1 VTADRTVFLP
11 VATRP
16 SVETCVDHARRAQAI
31 GYDRVWLAE
40 SWGRDSVTILTSVA
54 RETPELG
61 IGASILPVYSRSPA
75 LLGQTAVT
83 LQEVADGRV
92 RIGLG
97 PSSAAVVEGWH
108 GATYGNPLKRTRET
122 IEIARRVCTGAPV
135 DYDGTYFDLEGFEL
149 RCEPPDT
156 PPAID
161 AAGIGPKAVELAGR
175 FADGWHALMLTREG
189 LASRMAALRR
199 GARLADRDP
208 ADPHVMAT
216 VFYCVRSDPKRAKEL
231 LKGSFAFYIGAFGR
245 YFRESIARQG
255 YEDVATTIANH
266 WQRGDRAD
274 AAAAIPDDL
283 LAQFGVWGTPD
294 TAPARLDRF
303 AAVEGVD
310 AVGITFPQG
319 TDRDGV
325 RTTTEAL
332 APDAAD

>member
-16 SVETCVDHARRAQAI
+16 SVETCVDHARRAQAL

-40 SWGRDSVTILTSVA
+40 SWGRDLVTILTSVA
-54 RETPELG
+54 RETTELG
-61 IGASILPVYSRSPA
+61 ISASILPVYFRSPA

-156 PPAID
+156 PPTID
-161 AAGIGPKAVELAGR
+161 AAGIGPKAVELAGW
-175 FADGWHALMLTREG
+175 FADGWHALMFTREG
-189 LASRMAALRR
+189 LASRMAALRGGAPPRRPTR
-199 GARLADRDP
+199 GPRPRGPPRDGN
-208 ADPHVMAT
+208 
-216 VFYCVRSDPKRAKEL
+216 CL
-231 LKGSFAFYIGAFGR
+231 LLCPERPQAGEGA
-245 YFRESIARQG
+245 
-255 YEDVATTIANH
+255 
-266 WQRGDRAD
+266 
-274 AAAAIPDDL
+274 P
-283 LAQFGVWGTPD
+283 
-294 TAPARLDRF
+294 
-303 AAVEGVD
+303 EGV
-310 AVGITFPQG
+310 VRVLHRRVRPVFQG
-319 TDRDGV
+319 EHRQAGLRGRCDHDRQP
-325 RTTTEAL
+325 L
-332 APDAAD
+332 AAR